1 MTVGIV
7 DKELTSD
14 GIVLP
19 GMGDC
24 GDRLFG
30 TGNQQTDFIHD
41 NGNGNGNGHS
51 GDISGDDGTGTGTV
65 SAGGVSGGEDSNEE
79 GGNNNNNT
87 NNSTNFETKRKRSAS
102 LELEMDNKWK
112 AEQIQVNW

>member
-7 DKELTSD
+7 DNELTSD

-30 TGNQQTDFIHD
+30 TGNQQADFIHD
-41 NGNGNGNGHS
+41 NGNGNS
-51 GDISGDDGTGTGTV
+51 GGISGDDGTGTA
-65 SAGGVSGGEDSNEE
+65 SAGGASGGEDSNEE
-79 GGNNNNNT
+79 GNNNHNNST

-102 LELEMDNKWK
+102 LELEMENK
-112 AEQIQVNW
+112 